1 MIISIFAFSCD
12 KDLFLL
18 VHHLYASLP
27 DHVIIL
33 YQSPSRSDIIQSC
46 LPSLQREL
54 SFLEHGVRKLLDDT
68 DDDQTWLTEAVGG
81 NNEDIR
87 KVGEKFKRQKE
98 RLVEKMSREVNQD
111 KLRDLYEQLMRLAK
125 ETDLHIVKALP

>member
-1 MIISIFAFSCD
+1 M
-12 KDLFLL
+12 L

-33 YQSPSRSDIIQSC
+33 HRSPSSSDIAQSC

-54 SFLEHGVRKLLDDT
+54 SFLEHGVRKLLDDL
-68 DDDQTWLTEAVGG
+68 DHDQRESTEASEG
-81 NNEDIR
+81 NGEDIR

-98 RLVEKMSREVNQD
+98 RLVEKMKREVNED
-111 KLRDLYEQLMRLAK
+111 KLKDLYEQLMRLAK
-125 ETDLHIVKALP
+125 ETDLNIVKALP